1 VSTTN
6 VPANEVKMT
15 KEEVFNHLIIMGVNH
30 VSSNNGYNK
39 VEPPILANFCSLP
52 LSDIG
57 QFWSSCND
65 QTKLAILRHHEKEF
79 LSWAVGSN

>member
-1 VSTTN
+1 MST
-6 VPANEVKMT
+6 VAASPNEVKMT

-30 VSSNNGYNK
+30 ISSNAGYNK
-39 VEPPILANFCSLP
+39 AEPQMLTSFCSLP
-52 LSDIG
+52 LSEIG
-57 QFWSSCND
+57 QFWPSCND

>member
-1 VSTTN
+1 MSATN
-6 VPANEVKMT
+6 VPTNEVKMT
-15 KEEVFNHLIIMGVNH
+15 KEEVFNSLIIMGVNH

-39 VEPPILANFCSLP
+39 AEPQILTNFCSLP

-57 QFWSSCND
+57 LFWSSCND

-79 LSWAVGSN
+79 LAWAVGE